1 MDNDLH
7 RRSRRRFT
15 GDPMDRVSADQRVDP
30 PPMSEDLFTK
40 IQLRFH
46 DDDQAA
52 LDQIRAAARTALNE
66 TFAGLL
72 SAVDEFYLSFRK
84 AKMNAYGVIVLDE
97 KNRVVWE
104 TDDEGRHIDDFGC
117 LSGQDV
123 EIALLKI
130 HRDRVDAVTK
140 VRELFQEALFA
151 KNIYDDAWHT
161 RYEALL
167 EGTIKDREARA
178 GRDTKQFKYHA
189 YFTYFVYHLAD
200 GMFDEVKE
208 LARIL
213 ERIRQWRLQ
222 DSYSERSH

>member
-7 RRSRRRFT
+7 RRSRRRLV
-15 GDPMDRVSADQRVDP
+15 GDPMERVSADQKTDP

-40 IQLRFH
+40 IQLRFKDH
-46 DDDQAA
+46 DQAA
-52 LDQIRAAARTALNE
+52 LDQIRAAARTAINE

-72 SAVDEFYLSFRK
+72 SAIDEFYMSFRK
-84 AKMNAYGVIVLDE
+84 AKTNDYGVIVLDNR
-97 KNRVVWE
+97 NRVVFA
-104 TDDEGRHIDDFGC
+104 TDEQGRYVDDFSC

-130 HRDRVDAVTK
+130 HRDKVDAVAK
-140 VRELFQEALFA
+140 VKELFQEALFA
-151 KNIYDDAWHT
+151 KHIYDDAWHE

-178 GRDTKQFKYHA
+178 DRDTKQFKYHA
-189 YFTYFVYHLAD
+189 YFTYFVYCLAD
-200 GMFDEVKE
+200 GMFDEIKD

-213 ERIRQWRLQ
+213 ERIRQWRIQ
-222 DSYSERSH
+222 DSYTERSG

>member
-1 MDNDLH
+1 MENNLH
-7 RRSRRRFT
+7 RRSRRRLVN
-15 GDPMDRVSADQRVDP
+15 DPVSKVTPNADP
-30 PPMSEDLFTK
+30 APMTDDLFTK
-40 IQLRFH
+40 IQLRFE
-46 DDDQAA
+46 DSDQAA
-52 LDQIRAAARTALNE
+52 LDQIRAAARTAINE

-72 SAVDEFYLSFRK
+72 SAVDEFYRSFRK
-84 AKMNAYGVIVLDE
+84 AKINAYGVIVLDE
-97 KNRVVWE
+97 RNRVVWE
-104 TDDEGRHIDDFGC
+104 TDDEGRYIDDFSS

-130 HRDRVDAVTK
+130 ARDKLEANTK
-140 VRELFQEALFA
+140 VRELFQEALFS
-151 KNIYDDAWHT
+151 KHIWDDAFHE

-178 GRDTKQFKYHA
+178 TRDTKKFKYHA

-200 GMFDEVKE
+200 GIFDEVSD

-222 DSYSERSH
+222 DSYTERSR